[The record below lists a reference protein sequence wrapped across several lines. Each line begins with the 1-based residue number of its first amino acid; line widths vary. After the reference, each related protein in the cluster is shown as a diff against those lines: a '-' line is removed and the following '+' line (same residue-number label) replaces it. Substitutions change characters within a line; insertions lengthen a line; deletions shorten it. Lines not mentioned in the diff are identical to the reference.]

1 MRFDVHVSDPTSWAR
16 LGRLTTAHGSVDTPG
31 FTVVGTQATVKGLRP
46 EDVVAAGA
54 QAVLCNTYH
63 LYLRPGP
70 ELVAAQGGLHLF
82 MGWVGPMFIYCG
94 VYQVFSL
101 GVCILLGMGKYVV

>member
-1 MRFDVHVSDPTSWAR
+1 MQFDLLYSDPASAAR
-16 LGRLTTAHGSVDTPG
+16 LGRINTPHGSLDTPA

-46 EDVVAAGA
+46 EDVAAAGA

-70 ELVAAQGGLHLF
+70 DLVADLGGLHDF
-82 MGWVGPMFIYCG
+82 MGWDGPMFTDSG
-94 VYQVFSL
+94 GFQVFSL
-101 GVCILLGMGKYVV
+101 G